1 MLKRMPTADGANSR
15 RERWLLLIQQLPT
28 HPTSVRIK
36 TWRRLQQIGSVVLKN
51 SVYVLPH
58 TPQAREDF
66 EWLCAEIQAAQGH
79 ASILVAEALTGE
91 QEEAIRRA
99 FRAARSEDYDALRSK
114 TEELLREAAARPGG
128 TARQSLRRALRACR
142 DELARIDAI
151 DFCGAPARHEGC
163 GEC

>member
-1 MLKRMPTADGANSR
+1 MPTADGANSR

-66 EWLCAEIQAAQGH
+66 EWLCAEIEAAQGH

-99 FRAARSEDYDALRSK
+99 FRAARSEDYEALRSK
-114 TEELLREAAARPGG
+114 TEELLREAARPKG
-128 TARQSLRRALRACR
+128 TVRQSLRRALRACA
-142 DELARIDAI
+142 D
-151 DFCGAPARHEGC
+151 EGC